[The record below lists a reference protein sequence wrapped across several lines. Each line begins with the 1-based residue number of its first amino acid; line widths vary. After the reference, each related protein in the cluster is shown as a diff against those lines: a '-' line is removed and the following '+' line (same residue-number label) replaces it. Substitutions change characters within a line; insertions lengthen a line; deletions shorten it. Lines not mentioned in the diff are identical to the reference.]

1 MSPSCRDDPSCDV
14 VRTACDSNCRVS
26 YVVVSLFQGF
36 TILNITTRIRRI
48 LNSRFALEHRYFLLT
63 KWLPLFPNFN
73 NNKSPKCMEGKERQ
87 SIYGQDETI
96 TVEGVDQPKLKDC
109 FEMWHNIA
117 NSAKARYLIQYVD
130 RFGPYDWNPL
140 TACQCLQQCKY
151 DSIEAFDMASSCAYE
166 DIEIRTASL
175 FPDLVMIPGT
185 DSEIVRETKIPS

>member
-1 MSPSCRDDPSCDV
+1 MFWQAAEKLGFCNEGDSTCRDALMSPSCRDDPSCDLI
-14 VRTACDSNCRVS
+14 RTACSSLCRVS
-26 YVVVSLFQGF
+26 
-36 TILNITTRIRRI
+36 
-48 LNSRFALEHRYFLLT
+48 YFLLT
-63 KWLPLFPNFN
+63 KWFPLFPNFKN
-73 NNKSPKCMEGKERQ
+73 NESPKCNEGKERQ

-96 TVEGVDQPKLKDC
+96 TVQGKVDQPQLKDC
-109 FEMWHNIA
+109 FEMWNNIA

-185 DSEIVRETKIPS
+185 DSEVVRETEIPS